1 MSNNTFPFRFRV
13 YNITS
18 TIYTITC
25 SVCILIGCWPWS
37 IKGHTHRWHQISS
50 APKIF
55 NKPIE
60 FLSCKTNRLH
70 FSVCVYCNRSQK
82 TSQRVKNN
90 SHATRLRLVL
100 FCSLHAVTWK
110 EWIDHRI
117 YYITPHRNI
126 RQYYLIILCTH
137 TRKNVISLLNTV
149 EPQL

>member
-100 FCSLHAVTWK
+100 FLFFTRCDVMCDLLQYTRTQKCNLFVKYNMSGVLY
-110 EWIDHRI
+110 RI
-117 YYITPHRNI
+117 YKRI
-126 RQYYLIILCTH
+126 YLWY
-137 TRKNVISLLNTV
+137 
-149 EPQL
+149 EWM